1 MKVKKEMLLMD
12 YLLLSY
18 NRKNA
23 KNLLKYK
30 QVYVN
35 NQQISQFDYLLHEN
49 DQVEIKK
56 ENTSSLEI
64 LYEDQEFVVINKPS
78 GLLSMS
84 DGKEKEKT
92 AYHYVSEYLKKQDRK
107 QKVFIVHRLDRETS
121 GVLMFCKNEKIRD
134 LLQKDWNKIVYLR
147 GYMALVE
154 GKGLKNG
161 TLKNYLAESRSQQVY
176 VTSKE
181 KGKLAI
187 THYKAIKEM
196 RNQTLLEIQLDTG
209 RKNQIRVQ
217 LSNIHHPIVG
227 DKKYGAT
234 TNPLRRLGL
243 HAHAFGFV
251 HPVTKK
257 KYEFKVDCPKGFYGK
272 K

>member
-92 AYHYVSEYLKKQDRK
+92 DCKILY
-107 QKVFIVHRLDRETS
+107 IV
-121 GVLMFCKNEKIRD
+121 
-134 LLQKDWNKIVYLR
+134 LL
-147 GYMALVE
+147 
-154 GKGLKNG
+154 
-161 TLKNYLAESRSQQVY
+161 
-176 VTSKE
+176 
-181 KGKLAI
+181 
-187 THYKAIKEM
+187 
-196 RNQTLLEIQLDTG
+196 
-209 RKNQIRVQ
+209 
-217 LSNIHHPIVG
+217 
-227 DKKYGAT
+227 
-234 TNPLRRLGL
+234 
-243 HAHAFGFV
+243 
-251 HPVTKK
+251 
-257 KYEFKVDCPKGFYGK
+257 
-272 K
+272 